1 MKVLLTAWAAKRYD
15 PPPSLW
21 VLRRW
26 VRDGEIYPP
35 AELVGRTYYVD
46 ENARRMTETD
56 AAGTPTGTLV
66 DRLRAANG

>member
-1 MKVLLTAWAAKRYD
+1 MKVRLEAWAAARYD

-35 AELVGRTYYVD
+35 AELVGRTYYV
-46 ENARRMTETD
+46 EHNARRTTE
-56 AAGTPTGTLV
+56 ARSLV
-66 DRLRAANG
+66 ERLREEA